1 MDRLSPPE
9 LHCGGQKIPITCS
22 GGWLDYQ
29 PGELP
34 AELLKRANR
43 AALLVKESKK
53 GPPVHFT
60 GTPMVAGGDLN

>member
-1 MDRLSPPE
+1 M
-9 LHCGGQKIPITCS
+9 G

-43 AALLVKESKK
+43 VALPVKESKK
-53 GPPVHFT
+53 GAPVLFT
-60 GTPMVAGGDLN
+60 GTPMVAGAI